1 MKRGEI
7 YYGNLSPVVGS
18 EMDKRRP
25 VLVVSNDANN
35 RAADTVTILPI
46 TSNVTRVYPFE
57 VLINPEDS
65 GLPKPSKVQAQQVR
79 TISKQRLGGDAVGNL
94 SPEVMQ
100 LVDAALK
107 LHLKL
112 DWFPHDTASSI
123 CLHLPSG
130 AVKKTRYGP
139 NL

>member
-7 YYGNLSPVVGS
+7 YYANLSPTVGS
-18 EMDKRRP
+18 EMNKRRP
-25 VLVVSNDANN
+25 VLIVSNDANN
-35 RAADTVTILPI
+35 CAADTVTILPI

-79 TISKQRLGGDAVGNL
+79 TISKQRIGADVLGNL
-94 SPEVMQ
+94 SQEVMQ
-100 LVDAALK
+100 LVDTALK

-112 DWFPHDTASSI
+112 D
-123 CLHLPSG
+123 
-130 AVKKTRYGP
+130 
-139 NL
+139 